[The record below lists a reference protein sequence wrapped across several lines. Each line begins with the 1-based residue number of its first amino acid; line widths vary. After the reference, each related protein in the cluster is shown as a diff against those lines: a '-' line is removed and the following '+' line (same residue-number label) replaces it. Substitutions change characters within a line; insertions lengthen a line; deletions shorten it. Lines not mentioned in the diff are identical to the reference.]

1 MEISARMNI
10 ANIGIKS
17 QGGRN
22 CVAIKKG
29 AGTGLIVGFNIPK
42 KKKRSFN
49 KNQNIPKTTKA
60 ENEPNID
67 SEIPTRQDKQKKNA
81 KKITIKTSS

>member
-1 MEISARMNI
+1 MRNSALMEISARMNI

-29 AGTGLIVGFNIPK
+29 AGTDSIVGFNIPK

-49 KNQNIPKTTKA
+49 KN
-60 ENEPNID
+60 
-67 SEIPTRQDKQKKNA
+67 
-81 KKITIKTSS
+81 